1 MVVSQ
6 ERPRGA
12 ISPHPLWVHL
22 NYNILRGVC
31 QVKKSIFWYLT
42 LCTLLISASVNGWDV
57 FLGIAVVSNAIVVLM
72 DVAEKLRGSK
82 ADRR

>member
-1 MVVSQ
+1 M
-6 ERPRGA
+6 
-12 ISPHPLWVHL
+12 
-22 NYNILRGVC
+22 
-31 QVKKSIFWYLT
+31 KKSIFWYLT
-42 LCTLLISASVNGWDV
+42 LCTLLISAGVNGWDV